1 MIKQFIFWTWWT
13 GGFGAMWQMLLGPVL
28 KLTECAFKAVSINP
42 LFFYYCSSLMCLT
55 LFQKSTMTE
64 LFFIFFS
71 KMNNGSPMDG
81 LSHQLLITVTYKL
94 LSIKARIHWFVWLL
108 DNHRNL
114 RKIHI
119 WQFFSK
125 LSATNLWKV
134 GRMFNVAIG
143 KFCKYLTNLDMIAI
157 REKINM
163 N

>member
-1 MIKQFIFWTWWT
+1 MVNRRFWCYVTNAVGTSFEIDRVCFQSCINQSIVFLLLPIFEVPNS
-13 GGFGAMWQMLLGPVL
+13 F
-28 KLTECAFKAVSINP
+28 FKNQLRKSCF
-42 LFFYYCSSLMCLT
+42 LF
-55 LFQKSTMTE
+55 LFPKV
-64 LFFIFFS
+64 
-71 KMNNGSPMDG
+71 NNGSPMDG
-81 LSHQLLITVTYKL
+81 LSHLLLITVTYKL